1 MLSDKTPSLTPFSF
15 VAIFSLVYPNHLFIP
30 EYPHI
35 YISAFKRNSQPHRV
49 QSNSFPTCL
58 TSHFQS
64 LFNILELFCSAAVFN
79 AWTSKAD
86 FSLGDWWKSLSVI
99 PCYKRQRKNV
109 SKMTGSTLVIF
120 HDTSWKLLCV
130 SNTFLC
136 TSPKIEGEK
145 KRTIKAKKKKSVDTA

>member
-1 MLSDKTPSLTPFSF
+1 MHGKTRLKRTIQSPLSVHIGYVHTMLKCIAVYRSQIMFLHWVIKCSDLVHAFTTVSSHCIYQELTVAYMLSDKTPSLTPFSF

-79 AWTSKAD
+79 A
-86 FSLGDWWKSLSVI
+86 
-99 PCYKRQRKNV
+99 
-109 SKMTGSTLVIF
+109 
-120 HDTSWKLLCV
+120 
-130 SNTFLC
+130 
-136 TSPKIEGEK
+136 
-145 KRTIKAKKKKSVDTA
+145 